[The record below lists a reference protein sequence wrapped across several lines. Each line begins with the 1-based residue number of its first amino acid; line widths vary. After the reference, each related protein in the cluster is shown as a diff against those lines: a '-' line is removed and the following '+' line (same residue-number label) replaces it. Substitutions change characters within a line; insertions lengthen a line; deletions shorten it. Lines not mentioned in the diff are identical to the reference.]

1 MAMIKDITLVGL
13 GAVGAVMASKLGA
26 FTGVRFRVA
35 ADPERIEKYRTQ
47 GLFFNGTKC
56 QYDFFTPTTEQD
68 YKADLVIVATKF
80 SGLDEALDL
89 IEPIV
94 GPETLI
100 LPLLNGITAHGI
112 IEARYGFDRTL
123 YGIYIGHTAS
133 RYGNKI
139 THDGQCKIVFG
150 RASNN
155 PIDHQISDLGELF
168 THSKL
173 AFSIEDDMIRA
184 TWRKFIANIGL
195 NQTTAVLRC
204 KYGHIKENPQAREL
218 MVLLMSEAAAV
229 AAAEG
234 IARADQILQ
243 DSIAMLDKL
252 NSQDGSS
259 MYQDVVQGRI
269 TELDMFAGEVCRLGR
284 KHGIAT
290 PFNHAVELVIA
301 GTMPQ

>member
-13 GAVGAVMASKLGA
+13 GAVGAVMASRLGA
-26 FTGVRFRVA
+26 CDDVRFRVA
-35 ADPERIEKYRTQ
+35 ADRKRIEKYDNE
-47 GLFFNGTKC
+47 GVFFNGSRCK
-56 QYDFFTPTTEQD
+56 YDFFTPTSEHH

-80 SGLDEALDL
+80 SGLAEALDL

-155 PIDHQISDLGELF
+155 HIDHQISDLGELF

-184 TWRKFIANIGL
+184 MWRKFIANIGL

-204 KYGHIKENPQAREL
+204 KYGHIKENPQSREL